1 MYAKNSY
8 TPLLHCVIQDI
19 LHKFKNLKNNFSDR
33 VFSYYLKNMV
43 IELMVTVARKD
54 RENRL
59 EVYSITYTYVNFCR
73 KKLARSGCGVSA
85 A

>member
-1 MYAKNSY
+1 MYAKNNCY

-54 RENRL
+54 GENQL

-73 KKLARSGCGVSA
+73 KN
-85 A
+85 